1 MMCDGPPRPIS
12 QLKKKTTK
20 VRRPPRGAHRIP
32 TDVSSE
38 YPPVMTNIK
47 IDFKGKPK
55 VSAEFGKPKSS
66 SITAKAG
73 AKTQGL
79 PSAKYSRASS

>member
-1 MMCDGPPRPIS
+1 
-12 QLKKKTTK
+12 
-20 VRRPPRGAHRIP
+20 
-32 TDVSSE
+32 
-38 YPPVMTNIK
+38 MTNIK

-79 PSAKYSRASS
+79 PSAKYSRASSQRRNKDLDVKAAYVIYSINKSKRGDEKSGRDTVSKVGK